1 MMTNPQLLARQPD
14 DLIEHN
20 DIADKRAM
28 QPRADTTDGSSVT
41 EIFHG
46 GAEGTAHV
54 SLHHSMDTE
63 DRGGFVLRL
72 KIESYGQAFV
82 PYAVNID
89 GGVDIHVAGETEG
102 KRILAALK
110 AVLA

>member
-1 MMTNPQLLARQPD
+1 MINPQLLARQPD
-14 DLIEHN
+14 DLIENN

-28 QPRADTTDGSSVT
+28 QPRASTTDGSSLT

-46 GAEGTAHV
+46 GAEGTLHV
-54 SLHHSMDTE
+54 SLHHSTDVE

-72 KIESYGQAFV
+72 KIDSDGQAFV

-102 KRILAALK
+102 KRILAALQ
-110 AVLA
+110 AILA

>member
-1 MMTNPQLLARQPD
+1 MINPQLLARQPD
-14 DLIEHN
+14 DLIDGN
-20 DIADKRAM
+20 DIADKRAIK
-28 QPRADTTDGSSVT
+28 PRANTTGGSSVT

-54 SLHHSMDTE
+54 SLHHSMDSE

-72 KIESYGQAFV
+72 KIESDGQAFV

-102 KRILAALK
+102 KHILAALK
-110 AVLA
+110 AALA

>member
-1 MMTNPQLLARQPD
+1 MTNPKLLARQPD

-28 QPRADTTDGSSVT
+28 QPRAETTDGTSVT
-41 EIFHG
+41 EIFSG
-46 GAEGTAHV
+46 GAEGALHV
-54 SLHHSMDTE
+54 AMYNSTDTG
-63 DRGGFVLRL
+63 DRGGAVLRL
-72 KIESYGQAFV
+72 KIDSEGQAFL

-89 GGVDIHVAGETEG
+89 GGVDIHIAGETEA
-102 KRILAALK
+102 KKVLAALR